1 MSSKDGKKEGKILTI
16 GRSMGVIIP
25 KAIRTELGLE
35 LGTPV
40 SMEVED
46 GAMLLRRMEEP
57 EAEQNFNAS
66 MERLR
71 EIAHRSGIPASI
83 RSELLA
89 TMLELDQNGKK

>member
-1 MSSKDGKKEGKILTI
+1 MSGKKEGKILTI

-46 GAMLLRRMEEP
+46 GAMMLRRMEEP
-57 EAEQNFNAS
+57 ESVGNFNAALK
-66 MERLR
+66 RL
-71 EIAHRSGIPASI
+71 EVIAKRASTPNDI
-83 RSELLA
+83 KVELSA
-89 TMLELDQNGKK
+89 AMLELQRNNK